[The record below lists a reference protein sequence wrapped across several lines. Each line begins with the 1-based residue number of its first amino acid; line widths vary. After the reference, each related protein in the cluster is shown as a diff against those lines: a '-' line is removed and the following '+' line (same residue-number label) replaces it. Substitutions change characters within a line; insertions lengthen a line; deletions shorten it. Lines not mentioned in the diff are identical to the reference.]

1 MHSHETS
8 KGTIM
13 LKKFSISQKGLLIS
27 VITII
32 GFAWLGLTTYQSMLE
47 IKNQYYVSY
56 KIAQQESAL
65 DGIIIGGLL
74 FNSSSGVVFINNSA
88 KAKKT
93 MQTAV
98 NKVTTS
104 IQQLK
109 KLNSELYNKLN
120 SEYTDF
126 NKVAVD
132 LTQKVQTQTLIKEDL
147 KKRLKMW
154 RGLKFKTQSIIKSVK
169 KLSDNTNQAYEE
181 LLKQSISSFV
191 IKGGLL
197 TIVIVSLVT
206 FIMRNIVNCIM
217 GLGIQVRNILS
228 TGDINTRIDVT
239 ANDEIDSIKNTINLL
254 LDNASEATN
263 NAIQHSQDAEKHM
276 ANMLTEQQQ
285 NKLMTSLIDLSIN
298 NSNNNIQIVQHGLA
312 ANKDYLE
319 EINKLNNQAGV
330 NIDEM
335 TQQSREVSD
344 TIKNIKSSAS
354 KSESNSHTLYQ
365 QMEEIDNVV
374 TLIKNI
380 SEQTNLLA
388 LNAAIEAARAGEH
401 GRGFAVVADEVRQLS
416 ANTQKATQ
424 DIEHNIDQ
432 LKVNAK
438 EMVTDSININETS
451 DNSIKILEA
460 FHNSF
465 VSLKEHV
472 QIIAKDTQSATHQ
485 IYLNSAKLDH
495 IKFKQ
500 VGYKSVILKDVD
512 TEISD
517 HTTCQFGKWYAS
529 EGQSFFG
536 KNADYRNLQQP
547 HALVHKSIIDVIELA
562 RDNKLMNNTQ
572 SVIAKFEQA
581 EQASIEMFQLMDKL
595 SKAAEQ

>member
-1 MHSHETS
+1 
-8 KGTIM
+8 M

>member
-8 KGTIM
+8 KDTIM
-13 LKKFSISQKGLLIS
+13 IKKFSISQKGLLIS

-401 GRGFAVVADEVRQLS
+401 GRDFAVVADEVRQLS